1 MLVGAYGGG
10 LAGVETSTFCAG
22 SDCCCEA
29 GGGELGRV
37 SVKLSSLYHH
47 SLCSTRNGLVK
58 AQDF

>member
-1 MLVGAYGGG
+1 MLDGACSLVGDEMLVGAYGGG

-37 SVKLSSLYHH
+37 SV
-47 SLCSTRNGLVK
+47 N
-58 AQDF
+58 